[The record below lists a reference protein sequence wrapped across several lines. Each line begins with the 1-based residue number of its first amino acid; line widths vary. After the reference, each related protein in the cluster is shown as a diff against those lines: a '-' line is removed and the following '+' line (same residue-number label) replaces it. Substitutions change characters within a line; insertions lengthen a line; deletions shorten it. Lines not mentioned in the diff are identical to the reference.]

1 MARWGDTARTA
12 LVDAAERQFAVH
24 GVETASLRDIAAA
37 AGQRNNSAVQYHFGG
52 RDGLAAAVYSRGMGP
67 INRVRIGMLGQLGSD
82 TVHGLVS
89 VLLVPLAAH
98 VEESAGWYGRFL
110 ARNRFDRVA
119 REVRDSLPESEVL
132 RQVTRRLGRLL
143 DGLSPAVRAARMEQM
158 VNHYVTS
165 LASWEWARDRG
176 ERRLSASD
184 LRDDLVVTCTA
195 MVGADVG
202 EKPGHRRAR

>member
-1 MARWGDTARTA
+1 MPREGETARTA
-12 LVDAAERQFAVH
+12 LVDAGERLFAVH
-24 GVETASLRDIAAA
+24 GVETASLRDIAVA
-37 AGQRNNSAVQYHFGG
+37 AGHRNNSAVQYHFGG

-67 INRVRIGMLGQLGSD
+67 INRVRIGMLEQAGTD

-119 REVRDSLPESEVL
+119 REVRDALPESEVL

-143 DGLSPAVRAARMEQM
+143 DGVPPAVRAARMEQM

-176 ERRLSASD
+176 ERKLSAAD
-184 LRDDLVVTCTA
+184 LRDDLVVTCAA
-195 MVGADVG
+195 MVGADLG
-202 EKPGHRRAR
+202 TKSGHRRTR